1 MRILECIEEDK
12 RRWEDL
18 SCSWISRVNIVKSSK
33 HILKMVFYFLFSF
46 VLQMLMVNLHFL
58 ILFSFTVYW
67 IATPP
72 LKNIFCTVTWT
83 VYAILVWFIG
93 LFVCLKNP

>member
-1 MRILECIEEDK
+1 MRILERIEKDN

-18 SCSWISRVNIVKSSK
+18 SCSWISWANIVKSSK
-33 HILKMVFYFLFSF
+33 RFLKMVFYSPFFL
-46 VLQMLMVNLHFL
+46 LQMLMATHHFF

-72 LKNIFCTVTWT
+72 LKDFFCTVTWT
-83 VYAILVWFIG
+83 VYSIVGWFVG
-93 LFVCLKNP
+93 LLVCLKNP